1 LSEALAHPDS
11 HSDTHHDSWRSAERP
26 DLRRGDWTR
35 LGDERV
41 LGDGATEAVLGRL
54 AERTRTAAQAQGY
67 AVGWSEGQRA
77 ALRRSAEESAAADAE
92 AGRREQARAREH
104 QAAVAGLQAAAAAVA
119 ASAEDVAARIA
130 EQAAD
135 LAFEVVRTLLGH
147 ELTATA
153 DPGQAVV
160 RRALAVLPK
169 DPTTTVRLH
178 PATAGSIAG
187 SGLAE
192 HGVEVVADPTLDLH
206 DAVVETDTSA
216 IDLRLSLALERLRE
230 ALS

>member
-1 LSEALAHPDS
+1 LSEALAPHP
-11 HSDTHHDSWRSAERP
+11 DSWRSAERP

-35 LGDERV
+35 LGGERV

-54 AERTRTAAQAQGY
+54 AERARTAAQAQGY

-77 ALRRSAEESAAADAE
+77 ALRRSAEESAAAAAE
-92 AGRREQARAREH
+92 TGRREQSRAREH

-119 ASAEDVAARIA
+119 ASAEEVATQIA

-147 ELTATA
+147 ELAATT

-160 RRALAVLPK
+160 GRVLAVLPK

-178 PATAGSIAG
+178 PATAGSTAG
-187 SGLAE
+187 TDLAA
-192 HGVEVVADPTLDLH
+192 HGVEVVADPTLELH